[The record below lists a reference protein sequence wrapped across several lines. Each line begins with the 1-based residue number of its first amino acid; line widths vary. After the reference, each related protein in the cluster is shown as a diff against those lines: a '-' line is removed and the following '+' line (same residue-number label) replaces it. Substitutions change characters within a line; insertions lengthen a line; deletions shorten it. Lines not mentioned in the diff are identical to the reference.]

1 MVNVTESH
9 GKNLDEL
16 GGIDQKCY
24 CSNCYDVSVNK
35 HDVKCRTPL
44 RFWENE
50 GWINSID
57 SYRWFQWYFKYWLG
71 RKPLDDERQFNRWK
85 GIVSRFKGKLI
96 KMIKDVN
103 GRFCDYSI

>member
-9 GKNLDEL
+9 GNNLDEL
-16 GGIDQKCY
+16 GDIDQKCY

-35 HDVKCRTPL
+35 HDAKCQTPL

-57 SYRWFQWYFKYWLG
+57 SYGWFQWYFEYWLG
-71 RKPLDDERQFNRWK
+71 RKPLDDKRQFNRWK
-85 GIVSRFKGKLI
+85 GIVS
-96 KMIKDVN
+96 N
-103 GRFCDYSI
+103 

>member
-1 MVNVTESH
+1 MKIDFGANKTPVEVTKEGTLEELFLETFILVLMVNVTESH

-44 RFWENE
+44 RFWEN
-50 GWINSID
+50 D
-57 SYRWFQWYFKYWLG
+57 
-71 RKPLDDERQFNRWK
+71 
-85 GIVSRFKGKLI
+85 
-96 KMIKDVN
+96 
-103 GRFCDYSI
+103 